1 MFIKIE
7 NNQTERN
14 KRNMFLY
21 YNLKTEKTHTKIEII
36 SMVFAEGRKAL
47 KGT

>member
-1 MFIKIE
+1 
-7 NNQTERN
+7 
-14 KRNMFLY
+14 MFLY
-21 YNLKTEKTHTKIEII
+21 NNLKTEKTKIEII